1 MYKVKKYIISLGI
14 MMLVAI
20 VSLLIVSTL
29 TYIFKW
35 QEDKATIGIVVT
47 YILTGVAGGFSIAYA
62 EKKET
67 WKTVLEILLVYVIF
81 IMLLRGI
88 SFVVN
93 AL

>member
-47 YILTGVAGGFSIAYA
+47 YILTGVAGGFSIACA
-62 EKKET
+62 EKQET
-67 WKTVLEILLVYVIF
+67 WKTVLEILLVYVMF